1 MRRLLPIL
9 VMLVL
14 LVAAFWWLPLG
25 FAIAFGALIL
35 FLIFLEVFLA
45 DIRGRHLLIK
55 ASREPGEAPLNTYWH
70 GFAIFNWYAIWIG
83 YTASSS
89 EAGSTSRFEVAS
101 GSLDGFDSGVDTGGD
116 AGAGMGMD
124 A

>member
-1 MRRLLPIL
+1 MLRLLPIL

-14 LVAAFWWLPLG
+14 LVTAFWWLPLG
-25 FAIAFGALIL
+25 FAIAFAVLIL

-55 ASREPGEAPLNTYWH
+55 ASREPGETPLQTYWH
-70 GFAIFNWYAIWIG
+70 GFAIFNWYAIWVG
-83 YTASSS
+83 Y
-89 EAGSTSRFEVAS
+89 STSSPASEGTSQFEVAS
-101 GSLDGFDSGVDTGGD
+101 GGTDGFDVGMDTGVDSGS
-116 AGAGMGMD
+116 GMGMD